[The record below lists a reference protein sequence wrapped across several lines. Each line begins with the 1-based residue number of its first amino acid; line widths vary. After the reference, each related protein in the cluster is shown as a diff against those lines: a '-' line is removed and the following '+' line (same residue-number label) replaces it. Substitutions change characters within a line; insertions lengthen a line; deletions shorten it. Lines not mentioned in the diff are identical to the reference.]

1 MAEPLVIRTDD
12 GPVAFLTLN
21 TPVNLNALS
30 TAMLT
35 ALDAALDGIG
45 DEVRVM
51 ILRGGSRAFS
61 AGHDLREIQGY
72 RTDPDGGEAR
82 FRALFDL
89 CASVMQKL
97 VALPQ
102 PVIAEVR
109 GVAAA
114 AGCQLA
120 ASCDLVVAAE
130 TARFGVNGI
139 NIGLFCSTPM
149 VALIRKIAPSAALEY
164 LLTGEM
170 IPAPRAQNL
179 GLVTRM
185 VPEADLEAATLTLAR
200 QIAAK
205 LPVAVRHGKQA
216 FRAASGL
223 PLADAYRVTSAVM
236 CANIQ
241 EPETTEGIQAFLDK
255 RKPDWAWRKSRSI

>member
-12 GPVAFLTLN
+12 GPIAFLTLN
-21 TPVNLNALS
+21 TPANLNALS

-45 DEVRVM
+45 DEVRVV

-61 AGHDLREIQGY
+61 AGHDLREIQNF

-120 ASCDLVVAAE
+120 ASCDLVMAAE

-149 VALIRKIAPSAALEY
+149 VALSRKIAPSAALEY

-170 IPAPRAQNL
+170 IPALRAQQL
-179 GLVTRM
+179 GLVTRC
-185 VPEADLEAATLTLAR
+185 VPEADLTEATLTLAR
-200 QIAAK
+200 QIATK
-205 LPVAVRHGKQA
+205 LPVAIRHGKQA
-216 FRAASGL
+216 FRAAVGL
-223 PLADAYRVTSAVM
+223 ALDQAYQAAGAVM
-236 CANIQ
+236 CANIM
-241 EPETTEGIQAFLDK
+241 EPETAEGIQAFLDK
-255 RKPDWAWRKSRSI
+255 RKPDWA